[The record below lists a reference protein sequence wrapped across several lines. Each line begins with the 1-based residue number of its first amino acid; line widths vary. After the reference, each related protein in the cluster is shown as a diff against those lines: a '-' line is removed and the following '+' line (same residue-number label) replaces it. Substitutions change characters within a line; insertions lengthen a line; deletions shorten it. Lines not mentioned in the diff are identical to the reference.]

1 MSGPKTSLCLLW
13 CLDTVFKEK
22 QSHTCTSLL
31 PKIFGNFLGRGI
43 SKQIFKI
50 RVDRKF

>member
-13 CLDTVFKEK
+13 CLDAMFKEK
-22 QSHTCTSLL
+22 KSHSRASIL
-31 PKIFGNFLGRGI
+31 PKIFGIFLGRGI

-50 RVDRKF
+50 KVDRKF